1 MTTSNSSSALT
12 NTSRRFHVI
21 KVTAED
27 AALYCKLLRLPLGAA
42 SAKEEHLCHQEAG
55 WDKLDGLDSTTT
67 TAAAS

>member
-1 MTTSNSSSALT
+1 M
-12 NTSRRFHVI
+12 I

-42 SAKEEHLCHQEAG
+42 SPKEEHLCGYHQEAG
-55 WDKLDGLDSTTT
+55 WDELDGLDWTT